1 MFYSKILDISA
12 RKGAKFNKFISEFC
26 PNLAKS
32 DFLGYHGNE
41 RW

>member
-1 MFYSKILDISA
+1 MFLSKILDISA
-12 RKGAKFNKFISEFC
+12 RKGAKFNKVISEFC

-41 RW
+41 R

>member
-1 MFYSKILDISA
+1 MFLSKILDISA
-12 RKGAKFNKFISEFC
+12 RKGAKFNKLISEFC

-32 DFLGYHGNE
+32 DILGYHGNE